1 LRGASA
7 MQKLLEQHPAAPVR
21 VFAVWEPVRFADWQR
36 PSTAT
41 LARLSDRRAIQLWDH
56 DHILANQI
64 ERDALAS
71 QRQPNCCEAHDILFD
86 LVALYPAAAK
96 WSDHLPAPTIF
107 DGPIV
112 KVVPQIP
119 PLLLEVEKTN
129 PIERTGRLVPILRV
143 RK

>member
-7 MQKLLEQHPAAPVR
+7 MQKLLEQHGDAAVR
-21 VFAVWEPVRFADWQR
+21 VFAVWEPVRFADWLR
-36 PSTAT
+36 PSTAA
-41 LARLSDRRAIQLWDH
+41 LARLSDRRASQFWDH
-56 DHILANQI
+56 DHILANRI

-71 QRQPNCCEAHDILFD
+71 RGRPNCCEAHDILFD

-96 WSDHLPAPTIF
+96 WSDHLPPPTIY

-112 KVVPQIP
+112 TVVSQIP
-119 PLLLEVEKTN
+119 PLLLSVEKTN
-129 PIERTGRLVPILRV
+129 PIERTGRLVPVVRV